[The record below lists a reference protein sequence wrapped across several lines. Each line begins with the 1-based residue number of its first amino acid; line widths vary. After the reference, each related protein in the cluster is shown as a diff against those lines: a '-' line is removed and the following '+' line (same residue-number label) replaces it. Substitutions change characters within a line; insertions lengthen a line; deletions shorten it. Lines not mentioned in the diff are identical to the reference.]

1 MNINFLAVLTPPQA
15 IYHGCYT
22 QKTFWEEKF
31 TLVNMTSYGRRSVRK
46 HREINNGDQYIIL
59 DISSKLD
66 CMYKREVGLSGTGTT
81 TSMYISTKSSN
92 KKQKTRLYIT
102 DITKQDF
109 RKLLKKFKN
118 SPYIVYKIKQV
129 YNEPA
134 EAYFF
139 LIKNITKI
147 MKIERHIRLF

>member
-1 MNINFLAVLTPPQA
+1 
-15 IYHGCYT
+15 
-22 QKTFWEEKF
+22 
-31 TLVNMTSYGRRSVRK
+31 
-46 HREINNGDQYIIL
+46 
-59 DISSKLD
+59 
-66 CMYKREVGLSGTGTT
+66 MYKREVGLSGTGTT
-81 TSMYISTKSSN
+81 TSMEISTKSSN
-92 KKQKTRLYIT
+92 KKQNTRLYIT